1 VQEAVQTNPT
11 QEAGTVTNHPSGV
24 SSAAAAKAELT
35 KTAVKLAG
43 ILLLV
48 CLAAVA
54 YLSRAWYINNQQVQA
69 SDIVTSVAGVDSL
82 YISATKPGDTP
93 GYLSSA
99 TGAMAGSL
107 YPISTNDCQN
117 WYYAIRWDGDQA
129 VGYEQAADITV
140 TQNKT
145 TVEVTVETTGDTD
158 AEQITTEQET
168 NSYTGTYTSPF
179 GVTQT
184 AYNRTDYWLYTAG
197 EDIVVSLDEE
207 EPVTVGYASPNKDRT
222 KDLPGALRVAIV
234 TWEDDDPVV
243 QYVYAMEESGTG
255 NSQGTAADTLY
266 AIAVPESTASPAP
279 TPAPTAAAHTELPES
294 ICTATKE
301 GVMVSVYVWLEGT
314 DAQAV
319 LDTSDN
325 ETDGVSIGVHFVG
338 TLPESTSSP
347 TPTTETQEVG

>member
-1 VQEAVQTNPT
+1 VQEVVQANPT
-11 QEAGTVTNHPSGV
+11 QEASTAANDQSGV
-24 SSAAAAKAELT
+24 FSSAAAKTELT
-35 KTAVKLAG
+35 KTVVKLAG
-43 ILLLV
+43 VLLLV
-48 CLAAVA
+48 CLAVVA
-54 YLSRAWYINNQQVQA
+54 YLSRAWYINNEQVSA

-117 WYYAIRWDGDQA
+117 WYYAIKWDGDQA
-129 VGYEQAADITV
+129 VGYEKAADITV

-145 TVEVTVETTGDTD
+145 TVEVTAETADETNT
-158 AEQITTEQET
+158 EQTQTEQET

-197 EDIVVSLDEE
+197 DDIVVSLDEE
-207 EPVTVGYASPNKDRT
+207 KPVTVEYASKNKERT
-222 KDLPGALRVAIV
+222 KNLPGALRVAIV
-234 TWEDDDPVV
+234 TWEDDAPVV
-243 QYVYAMEESGTG
+243 HYVYAIDESGTG
-255 NSQGTAADTLY
+255 NSQGTVADTLY
-266 AIAVPESTASPAP
+266 AIAVPEGTASPTP
-279 TPAPTAAAHTELPES
+279 TPAPTAAAHTNLPES

-319 LDTSDN
+319 LDTSDD
-325 ETDGVSIGVHFVG
+325 ETDGVSIGIHFVG
-338 TLPESTSSP
+338 TLPESTP
-347 TPTTETQEVG
+347 TPAPTTEAQEVG